1 MERALSELLGTIHS
15 GRAILFTGAG
25 FAMGARDRRGRPLP
39 SSEQVARELWGLV
52 FGDEPFDRSSLADLF
67 DVAMRRDRD
76 AVARYVDE
84 RFTVGGEVPA
94 HTVAWF
100 AAPWRRIYTLNVDDL
115 EVACRRAAGVPAL
128 DVVHL
133 NGMVGGG
140 VDQMTFSTLQYAE
153 RLCARQP
160 AYEHLA
166 EDLAQAPFVFV
177 GTTLDESVLWQH
189 VVERTRDRSRLR
201 TPRSFLV
208 TRSLTRARAVLLDA
222 LGITWLPLSAEG
234 AAAELF
240 HRRADHE
247 VDAMSA

>member
-1 MERALSELLGTIHS
+1 MERELSELLGTIHS

-25 FAMGARDRRGRPLP
+25 FAVGARDRHGRSLP
-39 SSEQVARELWGLV
+39 SSEQMAKELWQLA
-52 FGDEPFDRSSLADLF
+52 FGDEPCDRSSLADLF

-76 AVARYVDE
+76 AVARYLDD
-84 RFTVGGEVPA
+84 RLTVGEVPA

-115 EVACRRAAGVPAL
+115 DLACRRQHGVPAI

-133 NGMVGGG
+133 NGMVGG
-140 VDQMTFSTLQYAE
+140 DLEQMTFSTLQYAE

-166 EDLAQAPFVFV
+166 ADLERAPFVFV
-177 GTTLDESVLWQH
+177 GTTLDEAVLWQH
-189 VVERTRDRSRLR
+189 VVERSRGPA
-201 TPRSFLV
+201 TTSSSHSFLI
-208 TRSLTRARAVLLDA
+208 TRSLTRARAELLGT

-240 HRRADHE
+240 PRHAFRRADTL
-247 VDAMSA
+247 SA